1 MNVVNRSALSVRP
14 TQAFVDW
21 INQLE
26 ATEGEDDLLLE
37 DVERES
43 TVYLISEMDSEE
55 AIQAYLR
62 ERYLDILENE
72 LRAWEEDV
80 RLWPETLDW
89 ALFEDFLQIEFSY
102 LALDLEEE
110 QPLIAQNV
118 DSDDLLLDIEQ
129 E

>member
-43 TVYLISEMDSEE
+43 TVYLIGEMDSEE
-55 AIQAYLR
+55 AIHAYLR

-102 LALDLEEE
+102 LTLDLEEE
-110 QPLIAQNV
+110 QPLTVQSV
-118 DSDDLLLDIEQ
+118 DSDDLLLDVEQ

>member
-26 ATEGEDDLLLE
+26 ATEGEDDLLLD

-43 TVYLISEMDSEE
+43 TVYLIAEMDSEE
-55 AIQAYLR
+55 SVQAYLR
-62 ERYLDILENE
+62 TRYLDILENE

-89 ALFEDFLQIEFSY
+89 TLFEEFLQIEYSY
-102 LALDLEEE
+102 LTLDLEEE
-110 QPLIAQNV
+110 QPLTVQNV

>member
-43 TVYLISEMDSEE
+43 TIYLIGEMDSEE
-55 AIQAYLR
+55 AILAYLR

-102 LALDLEEE
+102 LALDLEED
-110 QPLIAQNV
+110 QPLSVQSI
-118 DSDDLLLDIEQ
+118 DSDDLLLDFEQ

>member
-43 TVYLISEMDSEE
+43 TIYLIGEMDSEE
-55 AIQAYLR
+55 AIHAYLR
-62 ERYLDILENE
+62 ARYLDILENE

-102 LALDLEEE
+102 LALDLEED
-110 QPLIAQNV
+110 QPLSVQSI
-118 DSDDLLLDIEQ
+118 DSDDLLLDFEQ

>member
-14 TQAFVDW
+14 TQAFVNW

-43 TVYLISEMDSEE
+43 TVYLIAEMDSEE
-55 AIQAYLR
+55 AVRTYLKA
-62 ERYLDILENE
+62 RYLDLLENE

-89 ALFEDFLQIEFSY
+89 ALFEEFLQVEYSY
-102 LALDLEEE
+102 LTLDLEDEP
-110 QPLIAQNV
+110 PLAVQRV
-118 DSDDLLLDIEQ
+118 DSDDLLLDLDQ

>member
-43 TVYLISEMDSEE
+43 TVYLIGEMDSED
-55 AIQAYLR
+55 AIHAYLR

-89 ALFEDFLQIEFSY
+89 SLFEEFLQIEFSY

-110 QPLIAQNV
+110 QPLTVQNV
-118 DSDDLLLDIEQ
+118 DSDDLLLDVEQ

>member
-55 AIQAYLR
+55 AIHAYLR
-62 ERYLDILENE
+62 QRYLDILENE

>member
-43 TVYLISEMDSEE
+43 TVYLIGEMDSEE

-102 LALDLEEE
+102 LALDLEDE
-110 QPLIAQNV
+110 QPLIVQSV

>member
-43 TVYLISEMDSEE
+43 TIYLIGEMDSEE
-55 AIQAYLR
+55 AIHAYLR

-102 LALDLEEE
+102 LALDLEED
-110 QPLIAQNV
+110 QPLSVQSI
-118 DSDDLLLDIEQ
+118 DSDDLLLDFEQ

>member
-43 TVYLISEMDSEE
+43 TVYLIGEMDSED
-55 AIQAYLR
+55 AIHTYLR

-102 LALDLEEE
+102 LTLDLEDE
-110 QPLIAQNV
+110 QPLTVQSV
-118 DSDDLLLDIEQ
+118 DSDDLLLDVEQ

>member
-43 TVYLISEMDSEE
+43 TVYLIGEMDSED
-55 AIQAYLR
+55 AIDAYLR

-89 ALFEDFLQIEFSY
+89 SLFEEFLQIEFSY

-110 QPLIAQNV
+110 QPLTVQNV
-118 DSDDLLLDIEQ
+118 DSDDLLLDVEQ

>member
-37 DVERES
+37 DVEHES
-43 TVYLISEMDSEE
+43 TVYLIGEMDSEE
-55 AIQAYLR
+55 AILAYLR

-89 ALFEDFLQIEFSY
+89 ALFEDFLQVEFSY
-102 LALDLEEE
+102 LALDLEED
-110 QPLIAQNV
+110 QPLIVQSV